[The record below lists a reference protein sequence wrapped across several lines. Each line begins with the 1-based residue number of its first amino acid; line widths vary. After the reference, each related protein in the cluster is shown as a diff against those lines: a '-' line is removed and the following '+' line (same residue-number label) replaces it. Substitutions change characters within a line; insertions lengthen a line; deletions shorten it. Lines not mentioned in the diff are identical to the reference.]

1 MRRALAW
8 LVGLAMI
15 ATAALIG
22 TLTLDEAETA
32 QPFVVDA
39 AVGERAEARL
49 FAATVHGVRA
59 TEQEVIDASGWRAE
73 GTWVVV
79 DLDVEAM
86 QTEVASLLSLA
97 ELDLGDRVISASERP
112 ESLRSASLR
121 LGIPQSG
128 SLAFELP
135 QGALTGDATLRLGR
149 SLETR
154 VDTIVELRIDLDA
167 VDRSPSIELQETGWA
182 R

>member
-1 MRRALAW
+1 MRRVVSW
-8 LVGLAMI
+8 VVGLGMI
-15 ATAALIG
+15 ALAALIG
-22 TLTLDEAETA
+22 TLTLGDTETA
-32 QPFVVDA
+32 QPFVVEA

-49 FAATVHGVRA
+49 FAATVREVRA
-59 TEQEVIDASGWRAE
+59 TEQLSDASGWQAG

-135 QGALTGDATLRLGR
+135 EGALTGEATLRLGR

-154 VDTIVELRIDLDA
+154 VDTIVELRIDLA
-167 VDRSPSIELQETGWA
+167 AIEREPSIELRETGWA
-182 R
+182 Q